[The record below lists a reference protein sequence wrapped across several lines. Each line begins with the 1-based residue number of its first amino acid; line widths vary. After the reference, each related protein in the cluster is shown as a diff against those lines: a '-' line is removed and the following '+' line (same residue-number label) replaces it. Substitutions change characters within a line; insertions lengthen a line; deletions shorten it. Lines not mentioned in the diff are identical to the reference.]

1 MSLINHLPMRTSH
14 WSKKKLKCFKT
25 LQVFA
30 ACTRI
35 LELSWLFIESR
46 QKLSSSWD
54 KSRVQIILLISQ
66 CYCWS
71 QHKFHSMNH
80 NQGYVFFH
88 YLVENFWTSYHTSF
102 LLHGMC
108 GPLVS
113 IIGHFLKVTFLKK
126 LLHSRGKASRTYHL
140 PKSKNS

>member
-71 QHKFHSMNH
+71 QNKFHSMNH
-80 NQGYVFFH
+80 NQGYVFFQLSWKLLDLLSH
-88 YLVENFWTSYHTSF
+88 IFFASWYVWSF
-102 LLHGMC
+102 GKH
-108 GPLVS
+108 
-113 IIGHFLKVTFLKK
+113 IGHFLKVTFLKK